1 MKKLKKGIVLALALC
16 MSMAVFSGCDND
28 NRDANNSPSPSTS
41 SSATPS
47 ASPSES
53 AGPKTEK
60 EINAS
65 KEKVKLKMIV
75 CSSGLSIPEGV
86 DINNNAWTDAI
97 KEWSNTDIEFDQPLY
112 ADYDQ
117 KLQLRLS
124 AGDIPDIVHCIG
136 ASYTTTAPQAARDGA
151 FIELD
156 DYYANSRNVKN
167 VITAEQMEWVKESTT
182 GKNFFIPMRYEG
194 LPQGDWIIARW
205 DLVNKYNN
213 GKWPTTVPEWL
224 AFFEKVKQE
233 IPDAMVLSNRLQKS
247 GYALSYGGRVI
258 YKLYGLSGPSG
269 GGLVWDWDNQKF
281 ENEFVTPE
289 YKAATNVMKDLYE
302 KGILDKEF
310 ATTEKWFDNKKTK
323 NIVAEANSANQ
334 VGLVRPNTPDFP
346 EANSYEWR
354 MAAPLT
360 EFPAETR
367 YPEVAYGTKT
377 NGLTGH
383 ALYISSKCKNPDRAF
398 DVLEVLA
405 SEEFRDLCAWGT
417 EGYSYKME
425 GDKKVPIPEVTKLDA
440 SDPKVF
446 RWQRQFLLIWGF
458 PSSRPYDEAVAQLAD
473 KEFADE
479 QIESTSKIDEI
490 VDKLFIAPGS
500 TPGYVASEDVTRKK
514 ADSAAQ
520 MSTITCNYIMGKMS
534 EADFDKAVADWQAEF
549 GFIADE
555 YTKYVNSFDKA
566 QADAMGIKFTLK

>member
-28 NRDANNSPSPSTS
+28 NKDANNSPQPTASN
-41 SSATPS
+41 SATPS

-60 EINAS
+60 EINAA
-65 KEKVKLKMIV
+65 KEKVKLTAIV
-75 CSSGLSIPEGV
+75 CSSGLTIPEGI
-86 DINNNAWTDAI
+86 DINNNDWTDAI
-97 KEWSNTDIEFDQPLY
+97 KEWANVDLDIDQPLY

-124 AGDIPDIVHCIG
+124 AADIPDIVHCIG
-136 ASYTTTAPQAARDGA
+136 TSYTTTAPQAARDGA

-167 VITAEQMEWVKESTT
+167 VITEGQMEWVKESTT

-194 LPQGDWIIARW
+194 LPQGEWIIARW
-205 DLVNKYNN
+205 DLVEKYND
-213 GKWPTTVPEWL
+213 GKWPATVPEWL
-224 AFFEKVKQE
+224 AFFEKIKAE

-323 NIVAEANSANQ
+323 NIVAEANAANQ
-334 VGLVRPNTPDFP
+334 VGLVRPNTPDYP
-346 EANSYEWR
+346 EGNLHEWR

-425 GDKKVPIPEVTKLDA
+425 GDEKVPIPEVTKLDA
-440 SDPKVF
+440 ADPKVF

-555 YTKYVNSFDKA
+555 YTEYVNSFDKA

>member
-1 MKKLKKGIVLALALC
+1 MKKLKKGIVVALALC
-16 MSMAVFSGCDND
+16 MSLAVFSGCDNS
-28 NRDANNSPSPSTS
+28 NKDANTS
-41 SSATPS
+41 PS
-47 ASPSES
+47 ASPSTS
-53 AGPKTEK
+53 ASATPSGSDEAKSEK
-60 EINAS
+60 DINAG
-65 KEKVKLKMIV
+65 KEKVKLTMIL
-75 CSSGLSIPEGV
+75 CSSGLTIPEGI
-86 DINNNAWTDAI
+86 DINDNAWTDAI
-97 KEWSNTDIEFDQPLY
+97 KEWANVDLDIDQPLY

-136 ASYTTTAPQAARDGA
+136 TAYTTTAPQAARDGA
-151 FIELD
+151 FVDLT
-156 DYYANSRNVKN
+156 DYYANSRNIKN
-167 VITAEQMEWVKESTT
+167 VLSAEQMEWVKESTD
-182 GKNFFIPMRYEG
+182 GKNYYIPMRYEG
-194 LPQGDWIIARW
+194 LPQGEWIIARW
-205 DLVNKYNN
+205 DLVNKYND
-213 GKWPTTVPEWL
+213 GKWPATVPEWL
-224 AFFEKVKQE
+224 AFFEKVKAE

-269 GGLVWDWDNQKF
+269 GGFFWDFDNQKLV
-281 ENEFVTPE
+281 NEFITPE

-323 NIVAEANSANQ
+323 NIVAEANAANQ

-346 EANSYEWR
+346 EGNTHEWR

-377 NGLTGH
+377 NGLAGH
-383 ALYISSKCKNPDRAF
+383 AMYISAKCKNPDRAF
-398 DVLEVLA
+398 DVLEVMA
-405 SEEFRDLCAWGT
+405 SEEFRDLCAWGQ

-425 GDKKVPIPEVTKLDA
+425 GDKKIPIPEVSKLDA

-446 RWQRQFLLIWGF
+446 RWQRQFLTIWGF

-473 KEFADE
+473 AEFADA

-490 VDKLFIAPGS
+490 VDKLFISPAS
-500 TPGYVASEDVTRKK
+500 LTGYVASDDVTRKN
-514 ADSAAQ
+514 ADSKAQ

-534 EADFDKAVADWQAEF
+534 EADFDKAIADWQAEF

-555 YTKYVNSFDKA
+555 FSEYVNSYDKTKA
-566 QADAMGIKFTLK
+566 AAMGVKYTLD

>member
-28 NRDANNSPSPSTS
+28 NKDANNSPSPSAS
-41 SSATPS
+41 SSAT
-47 ASPSES
+47 PSES

-60 EINAS
+60 EINAA
-65 KEKVKLKMIV
+65 KEKVKLTAIV
-75 CSSGLSIPEGV
+75 CSSGLTIPEGI
-86 DINNNAWTDAI
+86 DINNNDWTNAL
-97 KEWSNTDIEFDQPLY
+97 KEWANVELDIDQPLY

-124 AGDIPDIVHCIG
+124 AADIPDIVHCIG
-136 ASYTTTAPQAARDGA
+136 TSYTTTAPQAARDGA

-156 DYYANSRNVKN
+156 DYYANRRNVKN
-167 VITAEQMEWVKESTT
+167 VITEGQMEWVKESTT

-194 LPQGDWIIARW
+194 LPQGEWIIARW
-205 DLVNKYNN
+205 DLVEKYND

-224 AFFEKVKQE
+224 AFFEKIKAE

-323 NIVAEANSANQ
+323 NIVAEANAANQ
-334 VGLVRPNTPDFP
+334 VGLVRPNTPDYP
-346 EANSYEWR
+346 EGNLHEWR

-425 GDKKVPIPEVTKLDA
+425 GDEKVPIPEVTKLDA
-440 SDPKVF
+440 ADPKVF

-555 YTKYVNSFDKA
+555 MTEYVNSFDKA
-566 QADAMGIKFTLK
+566 QADAMGIQFTLK

>member
-1 MKKLKKGIVLALALC
+1 MKKLKKGIVVALALS
-16 MSMAVFSGCDND
+16 MSLAVFSGCDNTNKD
-28 NRDANNSPSPSTS
+28 TNTSPSPTT
-41 SSATPS
+41 SATPS
-47 ASPSES
+47 ASPTES
-53 AGPKTEK
+53 AAPKTEK

-75 CSSGLSIPEGV
+75 CSSGLTIPEGV

-136 ASYTTTAPQAARDGA
+136 TSYSQTAPQAARDGA
-151 FIELD
+151 FIDMSDL
-156 DYYANSRNVKN
+156 YKNSRNVQK
-167 VITAEQMEWVKESTT
+167 VITPEQMEWVKEATT

-194 LPQGDWIIARW
+194 LPQGEWIIARW

-269 GGLVWDWDNQKF
+269 GGFFWDWDKQ
-281 ENEFVTPE
+281 ELVNEFITPE

-302 KGILDKEF
+302 KGLLDKEF

-323 NIVAEANSANQ
+323 NIVAESNAGNQ

-346 EANSYEWR
+346 EGNTHEWR

-383 ALYISSKCKNPDRAF
+383 ALYISAKCKNPDRAF

-405 SEEFRDLCAWGT
+405 SEEFKDLCSWGT

-425 GDKKVPIPEVTKLDA
+425 GNERVPIPEVTKLDA

-458 PSSRPYDEAVAQLAD
+458 PSYRPYDEAVAQLAD
-473 KEFADE
+473 KEFADA

-490 VDKLFIAPGS
+490 VDKLFISPAAL
-500 TPGYVASEDVTRKK
+500 PGYVASEDVTRKN
-514 ADSAAQ
+514 ADSKAQ

-534 EADFDKAVADWQAEF
+534 EADFDKAIADWQTEF
-549 GFIADE
+549 GFIAKE
-555 YTKYVNSFDKA
+555 YSDFINAYDKA
-566 QADAMGIKFTLK
+566 QAEAMGIKFTLK